1 MQNLIIEPTENTPSV
16 RFLIDGRLSIEGRSL
31 TNNVPVFYQQL
42 IEWVK
47 NMDVESVILEINLE
61 YYNSISSK
69 KLLEIM
75 KIIDA
80 KSQLNEFVVKWHYDI
95 DDEESLE
102 KGEIFEEKLKTAKFI
117 YIYHNDN

>member
-1 MQNLIIEPTENTPSV
+1 MKNLIIEPTENTPAV
-16 RFLIDGRLSIEGRSL
+16 KFLIDGRLSIEGRSL
-31 TNNVPVFYQQL
+31 PNNVPAFYHPL

-47 NMDVESVILEINLE
+47 NIKVETVVMDINLE

-75 KIIDA
+75 KILDA
-80 KSQLNEFVVKWHYDI
+80 KNCLKEFIVKWHYEI
-95 DDEESLE
+95 EDEESLE

-117 YIYHNDN
+117 YRPC